1 MKLAY
6 VDLCGFRGYQKAVR
20 FEFAEGFTI
29 IDGRNGVGKS
39 TIFDAIEFALTGTI
53 TKYLDARA
61 SGESVSDYIWWNG
74 ESTTITERYV
84 EIGFSDGYNTHSI
97 RRTPRD
103 NILLDVSRTTNQL
116 VDQGRAPKGAIAQ
129 LCAATIIRDEHIAR
143 LSLDL
148 KEGERFT
155 LLRDAIGATDADEWI
170 SRAQKLVS
178 AAAARLKSAQS
189 EVDEANAAL
198 QGIIRQIDQARSA
211 LPAAALVLDA
221 TARLQA
227 NLSTTQQGEK
237 LSVTAR
243 ERVARIN
250 GRVELLTELNRGSQS
265 IKQVRTDLIQ
275 LNAAVRSAIDTLKLA
290 EEEFKT
296 KDASVV
302 GAPGSS
308 ELSKHAR
315 QLEQL
320 VALGRELGLH
330 DGACPLCV
338 TKIDHEHFQSGM
350 ESALTLAKHLDAE
363 AVLRATRERERELAE
378 AIYAQ
383 ARERLQLLTA
393 RQLEAQASILDFEQR
408 CAEANLKEPE
418 EGEISK
424 ELSGAEI
431 ERTGILADLR
441 ILEAMSVS
449 SLLAKAIDDE
459 QTARARISRV
469 ELRVGRARLAES
481 RAKAIHDAA
490 RRAAAET
497 LDQRLDRVLPLMAEL
512 YKRMRPHPIWQD
524 IEYSIR
530 GDVRRFLKL
539 QVGNQINPQF
549 VFSSGQ
555 RRATGLAFLLSLNLS
570 IAWSR
575 WKSILLDDPV
585 QHVDDYRTVNL
596 AEVLSHLCAGGRQII
611 CAVEDSA
618 LADLMCRRLPK
629 SGQHFGKRISLG
641 TEWDGALA
649 IGSERYL
656 PQLNPRVFATNVPSL
671 SA

>member
-1 MKLAY
+1 MTSKTTNKFSSEVRA
-6 VDLCGFRGYQKAVR
+6 RAVR
-20 FEFAEGFTI
+20 M
-29 IDGRNGVGKS
+29 V
-39 TIFDAIEFALTGTI
+39 
-53 TKYLDARA
+53 LD
-61 SGESVSDYIWWNG
+61 
-74 ESTTITERYV
+74 
-84 EIGFSDGYNTHSI
+84 H
-97 RRTPRD
+97 
-103 NILLDVSRTTNQL
+103 
-116 VDQGRAPKGAIAQ
+116 
-129 LCAATIIRDEHIAR
+129 
-143 LSLDL
+143 
-148 KEGERFT
+148 EGEH
-155 LLRDAIGATDADEWI
+155 A
-170 SRAQKLVS
+170 SRWA
-178 AAAARLKSAQS
+178 
-189 EVDEANAAL
+189 VDEANAAL

-211 LPAAALVLDA
+211 LPAAALILDS

-237 LSVTAR
+237 LSATAR

-250 GRVELLTELNRGSQS
+250 GRIELLTELSRRSQN
-265 IKQVRTDLIQ
+265 IKQVRVDLIQ
-275 LNAAVRSAIDTLKLA
+275 INAAVRSGIDTLKLA
-290 EEEFKT
+290 EEESKT
-296 KDASVV
+296 KNASVV

-350 ESALTLAKHLDAE
+350 ESALTVAKHLDAE
-363 AVLRATRERERELAE
+363 AVLRATRERERELAD
-378 AIYAQ
+378 ANYAQ

-408 CAEANLKEPE
+408 CAEANLKGPE

-424 ELSGAEI
+424 ELS
-431 ERTGILADLR
+431 ERTSILAELR

-449 SLLAKAIDDE
+449 SLLAKAIDNE

-497 LDQRLDRVLPLMAEL
+497 LDRRLDRVLPLMAEL